1 MFNTPKE
8 IRVCEVC
15 TRDGFQSLPYMIDAD
30 DKVKLVNMIVDAGI
44 KEIEVG
50 SFLPDRGQAKNQMG
64 NTPEVFDK
72 LNRREGVVYRAL
84 LQTPAGA
91 QQAVDH
97 GCNKF
102 KINISG
108 SQKHYELMTGKSI
121 EEGIKGF
128 AGIGKIAA
136 ENNVALLGSI
146 SLAFESPYDGIVPL
160 DRLRMIISNFL
171 DIGVTQISMND
182 TAGMATPGLVNEYF
196 KVMIAEFPTVERW
209 CFHPHNTRGM
219 GLANT
224 LSAIDAGVLNV
235 DSSLAGTGGCTVF
248 KNASGN
254 ISTEDLVYMLDGL
267 GVTTGIDF
275 AKLLVAGEFTRELV
289 PADKW
294 DSYLLRLEQYKRQG
308 DGSIE

>member
-1 MFNTPKE
+1 MFNAPEK

-15 TRDGFQSLPYMIDAD
+15 TRDGFQSLPYMIGVEE
-30 DKVKLVNMIVDAGI
+30 KVRLLDMIVDAGI

-50 SFLPDRGQAKNQMG
+50 SFLPDAGHAKNQMA
-64 NTPEVFDK
+64 NTPDVFDR

-91 QQAVDH
+91 QQAVEH

-108 SQKHYELMTGKSI
+108 SEKHYNLMTGRSI
-121 EEGIKGF
+121 EDGVKGF
-128 AGIGKIAA
+128 GGIGKIAA
-136 ENNVALLGSI
+136 DNGVTLLGSI
-146 SLAFESPYDGIVPL
+146 SLAFESPYDGRVPL
-160 DRLRMIISNFL
+160 DRLRMIISNL
-171 DIGVTQISMND
+171 LEAGVTQISLND
-182 TAGMATPGLVNEYF
+182 TAGMATPGLVGEYF
-196 KVMIAEFPTVERW
+196 KAMMAEFPTVETW

-224 LSAIDAGVLNV
+224 LSAIDAGVKNV

-254 ISTEDLVYMLDGL
+254 ISTEDLVYMLNGL

-275 AKLLVAGEFTRELV
+275 DKLLLAGEYTKELV

-294 DSYLLRLEQYKRQG
+294 DSYLLRLEQFKRQG
-308 DGSIE
+308 DGQIE